1 MESSQLRVFPGAS
14 HPASKSIPLD
24 KYSSAVSRE
33 GSRSHRWVHD
43 VRKDLL
49 TLTFKPVDI
58 PIDGSR
64 IETRLFMAVTAGR
77 DTLVSPLPL
86 SSWEIG
92 DDDLLYLLCVVRH
105 F

>member
-1 MESSQLRVFPGAS
+1 MFPGTS
-14 HPASKSIPLD
+14 HAASKSIPLD

-49 TLTFKPVDI
+49 TLIFKPVDI
-58 PIDGSR
+58 PIDNGR

-77 DTLVSPLPL
+77 DTLVSHSPL

-92 DDDLLYLLCVVRH
+92 VDVLLCLLCVVQNL
-105 F
+105 